1 MLFQILEIILK
12 KKLAK
17 PVNSLGDDHH
27 NIEPIPYP
35 IIAPK
40 IEPAE
45 QIKAYLN
52 DFDCEPKHN
61 AISKTSGGIGKNEA
75 STKAR
80 KNNATPPHLESDH
93 SKTHW

>member
-1 MLFQILEIILK
+1 MLKPGIILK

-45 QIKAYLN
+45 QIRAYLN

-61 AISKTSGGIGKNEA
+61 AISITSGGIGKNEA
-75 STKAR
+75 SETAIKA
-80 KNNATPPHLESDH
+80 NATTPYFELDQF
-93 SKTHW
+93 KTQL

>member
-1 MLFQILEIILK
+1 MAEPTNPIFGIKTILRDS
-12 KKLAK
+12 
-17 PVNSLGDDHH
+17 V
-27 NIEPIPYP
+27 

-45 QIKAYLN
+45 QIRAYLN

-75 STKAR
+75 SATAIKA
-80 KNNATPPHLESDH
+80 NATTPYFELDQF
-93 SKTHW
+93 KTQL